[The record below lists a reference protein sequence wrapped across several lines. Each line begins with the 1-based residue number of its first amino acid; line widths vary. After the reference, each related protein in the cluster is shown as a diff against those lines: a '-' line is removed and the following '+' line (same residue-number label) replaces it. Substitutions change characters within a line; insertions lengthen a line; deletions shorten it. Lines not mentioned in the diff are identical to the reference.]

1 MRRMKKSY
9 SIINIIVGS
18 LLFGAL
24 FLIVFAAFHC
34 KKCDGL
40 KPYHYYYN
48 PNTLTQ
54 ENYSIEILGH
64 RLYNAYLNRNVRN
77 LDYSNNFLYP
87 DSMITDMVEL
97 LSHDLFGNTHSES
110 KSSERSTD
118 AVDDLRQD
126 ILKFLGTSIEKYTVI
141 FTHSN
146 GQALKAFIEAF
157 PFNSSSTFSYSASS
171 HNDILGLRYYAQKKS
186 ATLKSFNFNTIQQD
200 FSAFSMTGPNLA
212 VFPLVDLFDGTTLTE
227 NEIAQIISMNNEAH
241 QLFTLADASHYLMT
255 NRLDLT
261 KNPFSAVTFSFDHL
275 FGYPRLGVLVL
286 NNDLINTLEKP
297 YFGGGTLVYA
307 LPSKDVVKMRL
318 RPSER
323 YEDGSLP
330 FLNIAAVSSGFKLME
345 TLKWSNVHQHIRN
358 MTKKIIEIL
367 NEEGKYS
374 DGTKGIII
382 YGNNKQES
390 IVSFNIIDKNTQKV
404 LSFDKYYGIARRNNV
419 RIAAGCHQTPGTCFK
434 ALDIDESTLYDKV
447 ATLNMS
453 SYGSL
458 RVSVGWATIES
469 DIDFFRQLIKFYFK
483 DANTK

>member
-1 MRRMKKSY
+1 MKKSS
-9 SIINIIVGS
+9 SITNIIVGS
-18 LLFGAL
+18 LLVAAL
-24 FLIVFAAFHC
+24 FLIVFSAFHC
-34 KKCDGL
+34 KKCDPL

-54 ENYSIEILGH
+54 ENYTIEILGH
-64 RLYNAYLNRNVRN
+64 RLYNAYLNSNVKN

-87 DSMITDMVEL
+87 DSIITDAVEL
-97 LSHDLFGNTHSES
+97 LSHELFGNTHSES

-118 AVDDLRQD
+118 TVDDLRRD

-146 GQALKAFIEAF
+146 GQALKTFIEAF
-157 PFNSSSTFSYSASS
+157 PFNSSSTYAYSTSS

-186 ATLKSFNFNTIQQD
+186 ATLKSFNINTIKQD
-200 FSAFSMTGPNLA
+200 FSTLSSTGPNLA
-212 VFPLVDLFDGTTLTE
+212 VFPLVDLFDGVTLTE
-227 NEIAQIISMNNEAH
+227 KEMDKIISMNNSDH
-241 QLFTLADASHYLMT
+241 QLITLADASHYLMAH
-255 NRLDLT
+255 RLDLSEY
-261 KNPFSAVTFSFDHL
+261 PFSAVTFSFDHL
-275 FGYPRLGVLVL
+275 FGYPKLGVLVL
-286 NNDLINTLEKP
+286 NNDLINQLEKP

-307 LPSKDVVKMRL
+307 LPSEDVVKMRL

-345 TLKWSNVHQHIRN
+345 TLKWNNVHQHIKN
-358 MTKKIIEIL
+358 MTKKIIDIL

-382 YGNNKQES
+382 YGDNKMDS
-390 IVSFNIIDKNTQKV
+390 IVSFNIIDKDTQKV
-404 LSFDKYYGIARRNNV
+404 LPFDKYYNIARRNNV

-434 ALDIDESTLYDKV
+434 SLGIDESSLYDKV
-447 ATLNMS
+447 STLNMS

-458 RVSVGWATIES
+458 RVSVGWATKQSE
-469 DIDFFRQLIKFYFK
+469 IDYFRQLIKFYFK
-483 DANTK
+483 Q